1 MEASGERN
9 SSSSGSKNN
18 ERVGQKRKIEWQV
31 TFPTSMA
38 TAEKVSRRPRKR
50 LQPGTRITLH
60 DSSSPGYGWLL
71 AGWLCEERVMES
83 GRVYRYFYDP
93 DGTLYNTQQEVKAA
107 WEKNKLFVLEK

>member
-1 MEASGERN
+1 MEASDERN

-18 ERVGQKRKIEWQV
+18 EKGGQKRKIEWQV
-31 TFPTSMA
+31 TFPISMA

-93 DGTLYNTQQEVKAA
+93 DGRLYNTELEVRAV
-107 WEKNKLFVLEK
+107 WEKNNVIVIK